1 MKNEEAIIKL
11 MDLLYGEEPIDP
23 AEREALLKEH
33 PELAEELEELQSVRH
48 TLQEVPTA
56 EIPLTPLFM
65 PIPPAPAPV
74 LRKLSWPY
82 WAAAS
87 IALVLF
93 GFLLAKIQVRF
104 DAGQVTIAYGKS
116 IPPPLQWQTEQPGIN
131 SLASTRLSNLTS
143 ADTQAIQELVRTEL
157 AYHYVQLEQTIAAAQ
172 ANLRK
177 DNDQQRLEVVS
188 QLQNE
193 LAALN
198 KQQQEELTAL
208 VAATQA
214 NNLSKMVST
223 MNDAHTQQQEKIK
236 WVLQQSFIDW
246 NIKRETDLDRIKD
259 EFSKVYA
266 QVHYQKQE
274 QDKFNRVI
282 IQQTNN

>member
-11 MDLLYGEEPIDP
+11 MDLLYGEEPLDP
-23 AEREALLKEH
+23 AQREALLQEH
-33 PELAEELEELQSVRH
+33 PELAQELEELQDVRSA
-48 TLQEVPTA
+48 LQDIPTA
-56 EIPLTPLFM
+56 EIPLAPLFM
-65 PIPPAPAPV
+65 SMPAVPTPMV
-74 LRKLSWPY
+74 RKLSWPY

-87 IALVLF
+87 IALILF
-93 GFLLAKIQVRF
+93 GFVLAKIQVRF

-116 IPPPLQWQTEQPGIN
+116 ATPPQWQPEQPRIN
-131 SLASTRLSNLTS
+131 ALTS

-157 AYHYVQLEQTIAAAQ
+157 AYHYVQLEQSIAAAQ
-172 ANLRK
+172 VNLRK
-177 DNDQQRLEVVS
+177 DNDQQRLKMVN

-198 KQQQEELTAL
+198 KQQQQELTAL
-208 VAATQA
+208 VASTQA

-246 NIKRETDLDRIKD
+246 NIKRETDLERIKD
-259 EFSKVYA
+259 EFGKVYA
-266 QVHYQKQE
+266 QVQHQRLE
-274 QDKFNRVI
+274 QDRFNRVI

>member
-11 MDLLYGEEPIDP
+11 MDLLYGEEPLDP
-23 AEREALLKEH
+23 AQREALLQEH
-33 PELAEELEELQSVRH
+33 PELAQELEELQDVRSA
-48 TLQEVPTA
+48 LQDIPTA
-56 EIPLTPLFM
+56 EIPLAPLFM
-65 PIPPAPAPV
+65 PMPTVPAPV
-74 LRKLSWPY
+74 VRKLNWPY

-87 IALVLF
+87 IALILF
-93 GFLLAKIQVRF
+93 GFVLAKIQVRF

-116 IPPPLQWQTEQPGIN
+116 AAPLPLQVEQPRIN
-131 SLASTRLSNLTS
+131 ALTS

-157 AYHYVQLEQTIAAAQ
+157 AYHYVQLEQSIAAAQ

-177 DNDQQRLEVVS
+177 DNDQQRLKMVD

-198 KQQQEELTAL
+198 KQQQQELTAL
-208 VAATQA
+208 VASTQA

-246 NIKRETDLDRIKD
+246 NIKRETDLERIKD
-259 EFSKVYA
+259 EFGKVYA

-274 QDKFNRVI
+274 QDRFNRVI

>member
-23 AEREALLKEH
+23 AERAALLQEH
-33 PELAEELEELQSVRH
+33 PELAQELEELQDVRN
-48 TLQEVPTA
+48 TLQDIPTV
-56 EIPLTPLFM
+56 EIPLAPLFM
-65 PIPPAPAPV
+65 PMPIVPAPV

-87 IALVLF
+87 VALILF
-93 GFLLAKIQVRF
+93 GFVLAKIQVRF

-116 IPPPLQWQTEQPGIN
+116 VAPPPLQAEEPRIN
-131 SLASTRLSNLTS
+131 ALTS

-157 AYHYVQLEQTIAAAQ
+157 AYHYVQLEQSIAAAQ
-172 ANLRK
+172 VNLRK
-177 DNDQQRLEVVS
+177 DNDQQRLQMVN
-188 QLQNE
+188 QLQSE
-193 LAALN
+193 LTALN
-198 KQQQEELTAL
+198 KQQQEELITL
-208 VAATQA
+208 VASTQA

-223 MNDAHTQQQEKIK
+223 INDAHTQQQEKIK

-246 NIKRETDLDRIKD
+246 NIKRETDLERIKE
-259 EFSKVYA
+259 EFGKVYA
-266 QVHYQKQE
+266 QVNYQKQE
-274 QDKFNRVI
+274 QDRFNRVI

>member
-23 AEREALLKEH
+23 AERAALLQEH
-33 PELAEELEELQSVRH
+33 PELAQELEELQDVRN
-48 TLQEVPTA
+48 TLQDIPTV
-56 EIPLTPLFM
+56 EIPLAPLFM
-65 PIPPAPAPV
+65 PMPTVPAPV

-87 IALVLF
+87 IALILF
-93 GFLLAKIQVRF
+93 GFVLAKIQVRF

-116 IPPPLQWQTEQPGIN
+116 VAPPPLQVGEPRIN
-131 SLASTRLSNLTS
+131 ALASTRLSNLTS

-157 AYHYVQLEQTIAAAQ
+157 AYHYVQLEQSIAAAQ
-172 ANLRK
+172 VNLRK
-177 DNDQQRLEVVS
+177 DNDQQRLQMVN
-188 QLQNE
+188 QLQQE

-198 KQQQEELTAL
+198 KQQQEELITL
-208 VAATQA
+208 VASTQA

-246 NIKRETDLDRIKD
+246 NIKRETDLERIKE
-259 EFSKVYA
+259 EFGKVYA
-266 QVHYQKQE
+266 QVNYQKQE
-274 QDKFNRVI
+274 QDRFNRVI

>member
-23 AEREALLKEH
+23 AQRAALLQEH
-33 PELAEELEELQSVRH
+33 PELVQELEELQEVRS
-48 TLQEVPTA
+48 TLQDIPTA
-56 EIPLTPLFM
+56 EIPLAPLFM
-65 PIPPAPAPV
+65 PMPANPV
-74 LRKLSWPY
+74 PMVRKLNWPY

-87 IALVLF
+87 VVLILF
-93 GFLLAKIQVRF
+93 GFVLAKIQVRF
-104 DAGQVTIAYGKS
+104 DAGEMTIAFGKTLNPTPIQVERS
-116 IPPPLQWQTEQPGIN
+116 HAN
-131 SLASTRLSNLTS
+131 ALASTRPSNLTS

-157 AYHYVQLEQTIAAAQ
+157 AYHYVQLEQSIAAAQ

-177 DNDQQRLEVVS
+177 DNDQQRLKMVN

-193 LAALN
+193 LATLN
-198 KQQQEELTAL
+198 KQQQQELTEL
-208 VAATQA
+208 VASTQA
-214 NNLSKMVST
+214 NNLSKLVST
-223 MNDAHTQQQEKIK
+223 MNDAHSQQQEKIK

-246 NIKRETDLDRIKD
+246 NIKRETDLERIKD

-274 QDKFNRVI
+274 QDRFNRVI